1 MQKRSKVVRLRSAVP
16 ADADV
21 ILWLEEVCLKA
32 YAKALWGKWNA
43 SATSETLDISIH
55 EMIVISDKPVGC
67 IATRSFPDSL
77 NLAKLYLSPEAR
89 NQGIGASV
97 LRQIL
102 ARANA
107 TDRPVRL
114 RVLTKN
120 PAVRFY
126 ERSGFHI
133 QQRTCE
139 HVYMVYEKSS
149 QNQEIKP

>member
-1 MQKRSKVVRLRSAVP
+1 MRQRFKAVRLRPAVP
-16 ADADV
+16 ADAEV
-21 ILWLEEVCLKA
+21 ILWLEEVCMKA
-32 YAKALWGKWNA
+32 YAKALWGKWQA

-55 EMIVISDKPVGC
+55 EMIVISDKTVGC
-67 IATRSFPDSL
+67 IATRSLPDSL

-102 ARANA
+102 ARAGT

-114 RVLTKN
+114 RVLTNN

-126 ERSGFHI
+126 ERSGFQI
-133 QQRTCE
+133 EQRTSE
-139 HVYMVYEKSS
+139 HVYMVHEKSS
-149 QNQEIKP
+149 QN